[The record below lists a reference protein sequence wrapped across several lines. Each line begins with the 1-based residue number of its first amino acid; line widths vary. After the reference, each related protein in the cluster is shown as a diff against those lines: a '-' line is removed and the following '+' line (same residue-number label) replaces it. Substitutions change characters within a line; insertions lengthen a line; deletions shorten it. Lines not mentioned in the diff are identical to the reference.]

1 MIKREDDV
9 ARLMPRAKKFVDY
22 AIDKKGGRKVKAKSL
37 AGMIHL
43 ERVKA
48 YNQALQDAGVQPKPK
63 RHWWQRF
70 TR

>member
-48 YNQALQDAGVQPKPK
+48 YNQALQDAGVIVKPK
-63 RHWWQRF
+63 RRRWWQVWR
-70 TR
+70 